1 MSTEK
6 KHFPILIEQ
15 DQDGIYIANCPSLEG
30 CSSYGKTINEA
41 LQNVQE
47 AIQACIGEIDLTGEG
62 NTFVGLRDLEIA
74 V

>member
-1 MSTEK
+1 MSTK

-15 DQDGIYIANCPSLEG
+15 DEDGIYIASCPSIQG

-41 LQNVQE
+41 LQNIQE
-47 AIQACIGEIDLTGEG
+47 AIQASIGEIDLTSEG
-62 NTFVGLRDLEIA
+62 NTFVGFRDLEIA